1 MKNATPDTPKHKS
14 IERKHLIFLIY
25 WIVLLW
31 ASMWILGAIPGII
44 HIGGELFFNGIFLI
58 PIIAVSLIISRK
70 RSEKKWEAIA
80 TSFAKQF
87 FEKFTT
93 FLTICSALSYLMM
106 GAFVYQYA
114 IHNPARLPI
123 YKIETGD
130 KTITLISMVHIAS
143 PEFYQNVQNK
153 VRDHLS
159 KSGSVVYYEWVQS
172 GSASGNTRLKEILNT
187 DLNEFY
193 DEMADHAALVSQ
205 GEENTLT
212 KSNREH
218 NIDMTSDEIVRLYEA
233 RKEKSV
239 RENSENIQVLF
250 PDEDLS
256 NLRTLLETKTEREKQ
271 LQMFLLRTLFS
282 MSTRHQAFFGQE
294 IVGGWDPFF
303 DTILIDRNQY
313 VVDTIQKRG
322 DKDILILYGSLH
334 IPGIIDLLKAKDPN
348 LKQEFIESIPLF

>member
-1 MKNATPDTPKHKS
+1 MKNATSDTPQHKS
-14 IERKHLIFLIY
+14 IERKYLIFLIY

-31 ASMWILGAIPGII
+31 ASIWILGAIPGLI

-58 PIIAVSLIISRK
+58 PIIAVALIISRR
-70 RSEKKWEAIA
+70 RSVKKWEIIT

-123 YKIETGD
+123 YKVETGD

-187 DLNEFY
+187 DLNKFY
-193 DEMADHAALVSQ
+193 DEIAYNAWLVSQ
-205 GEENTLT
+205 SEQNTLT
-212 KSNREH
+212 AHEREY
-218 NIDMTSDEIVRLYEA
+218 NIDLSSDEIVTLYEE
-233 RKEKSV
+233 RRQK
-239 RENSENIQVLF
+239 NSSAHLEVLF

-271 LQMFLLRTLFS
+271 LQILLLRTLFS

-334 IPGIIDLLKAKDPN
+334 IPGIIDLLKTKDPN

>member
-1 MKNATPDTPKHKS
+1 
-14 IERKHLIFLIY
+14 
-25 WIVLLW
+25 
-31 ASMWILGAIPGII
+31 
-44 HIGGELFFNGIFLI
+44 
-58 PIIAVSLIISRK
+58 
-70 RSEKKWEAIA
+70 
-80 TSFAKQF
+80 
-87 FEKFTT
+87 
-93 FLTICSALSYLMM
+93 MM
-106 GAFVYQYA
+106 GIFVYQYA

-143 PEFYQNVQNK
+143 PEFYQTVQNK

-187 DLNEFY
+187 DLSEFY
-193 DEMADHAALVSQ
+193 DEIADHAALISQ

-212 KSNREH
+212 KSDREY
-218 NIDMTSDEIVRLYEA
+218 NIDMTSDEIVALYED
-233 RKEKSV
+233 RKENNLKGNDGNV
-239 RENSENIQVLF
+239 QVLF

-271 LQMFLLRTLFS
+271 LQILLLRTLFS

-313 VVDTIQKRG
+313 VIDTIQKRS
-322 DKDILILYGSLH
+322 DKDILVLYGSLH